1 MEGSIRMISALRIS
15 CGGLKDLNKHLTL
28 TVEGMISIIY
38 YLVICIFVFFFF
50 FGHAMHLVGF

>member
-15 CGGLKDLNKHLTL
+15 CGGLKDLKSTL
-28 TVEGMISIIY
+28 TIEGMISIIY

-50 FGHAMHLVGF
+50 FGHSVHLVGF